1 MRKTHFKILFIIVL
15 LLQLQIETVQ
25 ASEGVMEVHFINVG
39 QGDSILIQTPE
50 QEHILIDGGP
60 PEASA
65 KVLDYLEEQKVQE
78 LDLLIATHPDIDHIG
93 GLLPIINQFPI
104 KEIWDSGKFYYTR
117 TYHRYFRNIKKKNI
131 PLHIVKLNTV
141 KALSDN
147 TSLIVL
153 NANSILKTNN
163 QSSLA
168 LQLTM
173 DNIDFLLMSDV
184 EKKQELKIMQ
194 RTDVDAEIL
203 KVAHHGSDTSSSFAF
218 LQAVDPEIAILSYG
232 KDNTYG
238 HPVRVTVDHL
248 LAVGA
253 TIYSTAKAGDIVITT
268 DGDNYNVTN
277 SGLERLLIKPF
288 R

>member
-1 MRKTHFKILFIIVL
+1 MKIVQFVILFFIAL
-15 LLQLQIETVQ
+15 FFHFNPGTVY
-25 ASEGVMEVHFINVG
+25 AEDDIMKVHFINVG

-50 QEHILIDGGP
+50 QKNILIDGGP
-60 PEASA
+60 PSASR
-65 KVLDYLEEQKVQE
+65 KVLNYLKKQNVQE

-93 GLLPIINQFPI
+93 GLRSIINQIPI

-117 TYHRYFRNIKKKNI
+117 TYHRYFRNIKEKNI

-141 KALSDN
+141 KALADN

-153 NANSILKTNN
+153 NANSIVKTNN

-173 DNIDFLLMSDV
+173 NKIDFLLMSDV

-194 RTDVDAEIL
+194 RTDVNAEII

-232 KDNTYG
+232 KGNTYG
-238 HPVRVTVDHL
+238 HPVEATVDNL

-268 DGDNYNVTN
+268 DGEEYTITN
-277 SGLERLLIKPF
+277 SGVNSLIIKPIK
-288 R
+288 

>member
-1 MRKTHFKILFIIVL
+1 MKKIPFLILIIIVL
-15 LLQLQIETVQ
+15 SFQLNQDELH
-25 ASEGVMEVHFINVG
+25 ANEDVMKVHFINVG

-50 QEHILIDGGP
+50 QKNILIDGGP
-60 PEASA
+60 PAASK
-65 KVLDYLEEQKVQE
+65 KVRNYLKKYNVHE

-93 GLLPIINQFPI
+93 GLLPIIKQFPI

-117 TYHRYFRNIKKKNI
+117 TYQRYFRSIKDKNI
-131 PLHIVKLNTV
+131 PVHIVKLNTV
-141 KALSDN
+141 KALADN
-147 TSLIVL
+147 SSLIVL

-168 LQLTM
+168 IQLTI
-173 DNIDFLLMSDV
+173 NKINFLFMSDV

-194 RTDVDAEIL
+194 RTDVDAEII

-218 LQAVDPEIAILSYG
+218 LQAVDPEIAVLSYG

-238 HPVRVTVDHL
+238 HPVETTVDNL

-268 DGDNYNVTN
+268 NGEDYTISN
-277 SGLERLLIKPF
+277 SGVQNLIIKPIQ
-288 R
+288 